1 MTYKTEPNTLGDGIK
16 YEAPN
21 FFSREKVTVAEGE
34 SLALLEV
41 IGKILF
47 DCPEVG
53 DDTGLVTGNGDMDSV
68 AAGPKV
74 QVGTYTMTCVEG
86 GGAGAITTPIE
97 GTPGTNTG
105 TGDMTGVAAG
115 AAVQAG
121 TYTMICKDATTPGSE
136 VFSVMA
142 PNGAMLP
149 DATVDV
155 AYENPQIEFI
165 INRDGTGDDFILD
178 DSFTVL
184 ASAADGDSGR
194 FAVKAPDGTAL
205 PDATVGV
212 AYENEQ
218 INFTINDGATDYAV
232 GDAFEVEVEE
242 GSGEVVALDPD
253 AVDGSQI
260 AYGIMC
266 LAVDATSA
274 AADGAAIVRDA
285 MYAAANLVWPDGIT
299 ADEKAAAAAQ
309 LADAGVIAVT
319 LA

>member
-47 DCPEVG
+47 DCPDVG

-155 AYENPQIEFI
+155 AYENPQINFT
-165 INRDGTGDDFILD
+165 INDGATDYEVGDA
-178 DSFTVL
+178 FTVL